1 MAKKKSTKNMET
13 RPITIQEYHQIIEL
27 ILNGFT
33 YDDNK
38 TFRPNEQLA
47 LIFQLQA
54 SLGLR
59 VGDILD
65 LELKNFKNGKLEIIE
80 EKTDKVQY
88 RDINPA
94 VTDKIKDYVINNRDS
109 RAYTNNQEDKT
120 NKIFKINIRTV
131 QKQLKIVIDYLGLDH
146 VSTHSFRKFY
156 AMQVYEKN
164 NSDVELVKSLLNHS
178 SISITERY
186 LKLDKDKI
194 NNASK
199 EINFIV

>member
-1 MAKKKSTKNMET
+1 MAKKKLTKNMET

-94 VTDKIKDYVINNRDS
+94 VTDKVKDYVINNRDS

-199 EINFIV
+199 EINFIF